1 MSCVGLCFLVVARNF
16 FPESLYEIS
25 WMQDFSSGQKEINRH
40 HMAPTR
46 PSMLWRSK
54 WKQNPTMNFVGGL
67 RISVFFCG
75 LAVWHW
81 EFLVWENP
89 ALNTKRRKNTE
100 RKRKPARIRRIRRS
114 LQVYQL
120 YSMICIVLEKETPNK
135 IHGILLFGKI
145 PNFRQ
150 LPMPFYGI
158 RFPPWQVP
166 WRKSWSLVHR
176 AEQHWRSCCRKPS
189 PWYVRPKTMGG
200 KPTERYHPGNDDI
213 WGMMTY
219 PYALSKVSFS
229 KDVSFLDEFP
239 FPKGGRC

>member
-135 IHGILLFGKI
+135 IHGILLFGKN
-145 PNFRQ
+145 PQ
-150 LPMPFYGI
+150 LPPVAHAVLWNPFPALTGALTEEL
-158 RFPPWQVP
+158 
-166 WRKSWSLVHR
+166 KSRAQSGTALEELLPEAFALVR
-176 AEQHWRSCCRKPS
+176 EAKDN
-189 PWYVRPKTMGG
+189 GG
-200 KPTERYHPGNDDI
+200 KTNGEVPSWEWWHMGNDDI
-213 WGMMTY
+213 SLC
-219 PYALSKVSFS
+219 PIQ
-229 KDVSFLDEFP
+229 SFLFQ
-239 FPKGGRC
+239 RC